1 MGARLQQAG
10 LDHGDR
16 VQLEPD
22 HLRRD
27 PGQLATTGPE
37 TYPRTPQ
44 GQKDFLLK
52 CFKDLELVNDG
63 VCIGDIYWDPV
74 FICVPGQGWK
84 NGARNVVANTALFDF
99 DGNALPA
106 FDAYEFN
113 D

>member
-1 MGARLQQAG
+1 MNKPVLIMETGYNWWPTTCDG
-10 LDHGDR
+10 S
-16 VQLEPD
+16 
-22 HLRRD
+22 
-27 PGQLATTGPE
+27 PGQLTSTGPE
-37 TYPRTPQ
+37 TYPQTPQ

-63 VCIGDIYWDPV
+63 ACIGDIYWDPV

-99 DGNALPA
+99 RGNVLPA
-106 FDAYEFN
+106 LDAFEFN